1 MLLLRHDH
9 DAQWF
14 NASAAPAKL
23 SRIVGQHLPGRLL
36 LPTLLDQHI
45 GPSTSQNI
53 LYLGPIDP
61 LVGDHH
67 HCPAVTAYYS
77 GEPDLAPRILAPR
90 HPIADI
96 AHCASQVSR
105 GVG

>member
-14 NASAAPAKL
+14 NASAASAKL

-36 LPTLLDQHI
+36 LPTLFDQHI

-61 LVGDHH
+61 LVRDHH
-67 HCPAVTAYYS
+67 HCPAITAYYS
-77 GEPDLAPRILAPR
+77 GEPHFAPRIPAPR
-90 HPIADI
+90 HLIAHI
-96 AHCASQVSR
+96 AHCASEVSR
-105 GVG
+105 SVG